1 MNLGLCRERLSQNMN
16 DKNLNPKLF
25 DQDIERVPSRDGFG
39 EGLVLAGEQD
49 KNVVALCADLTE
61 STRMQEFKNKFIE
74 RFFEVGVAEQNLV
87 TTASGMAACG
97 KIAFTAS
104 YATFSPGRNWEQIRT
119 TICYNDQPVKIVG
132 AHAGISVGPDG
143 ATHQALE
150 DIALMRVL
158 PNMVVV
164 VPADSI
170 EAKKATLAIAKNNKP
185 SYIRLSRDKVP
196 TITTEETPFE
206 ISRAEVLWDLSAAES
221 FRHSSS
227 GRFADVTVIA
237 CGQIV
242 YQALLA
248 AKELAENKISVR
260 VINCHTIKPIDVK
273 TIIQAA
279 EETGAIVTAEEHQIN
294 GGLGSAVAEV
304 VSEHFPVPIKM
315 VGIKDH
321 FGESGEGG
329 ELLEKFGLTKK
340 DIIKAITQVIRVKNK

>member
-1 MNLGLCRERLSQNMN
+1 MSDM
-16 DKNLNPKLF
+16 KLNPLIF
-25 DQDIERVPSRDGFG
+25 DQDIEKQASRDGFG
-39 EGLVLAGEQD
+39 EGLVQAGEED
-49 KNVVALCADLTE
+49 KNIVALCADLTE
-61 STRMQEFKNKFIE
+61 STRMQGFRDKFPE
-74 RFFEVGVAEQNLV
+74 RFIEVGVAEQNLV
-87 TTASGMAACG
+87 TVASGMAACG
-97 KIAFTAS
+97 KTPFAAS

-150 DIALMRVL
+150 DISLMRVL

-164 VPADSI
+164 VPTDSI

-196 TITTEETPFE
+196 TVTTEETPFE
-206 ISRAEVLWDLSAAES
+206 VGRAEILHE
-221 FRHSSS
+221 
-227 GRFADVTVIA
+227 GKDVAVIA
-237 CGQIV
+237 CGQMV

-248 AKELAENKISVR
+248 AKELEDNHISVR

-273 TIIQAA
+273 TIIATA
-279 EETGAIVTAEEHQIN
+279 EETGAIVTAEEHQVN

-304 VSEHFPVPIKM
+304 VTEHFPVPLKR
-315 VGIKDH
+315 VGIEDSY
-321 FGESGEGG
+321 GESGDSQ

-340 DIIKAITQVIRVKNK
+340 EIIKAITQVLRVKNN